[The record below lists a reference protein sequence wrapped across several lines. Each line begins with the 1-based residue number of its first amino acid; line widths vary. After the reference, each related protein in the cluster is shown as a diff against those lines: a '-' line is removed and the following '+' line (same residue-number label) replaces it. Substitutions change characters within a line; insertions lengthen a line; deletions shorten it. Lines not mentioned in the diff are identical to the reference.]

1 MVGFGGLS
9 HGIVAQRKKK
19 EGRAR
24 LRVRWRELWRESQ
37 HYRQKK
43 KQQKKHKTNEALKE
57 IFPSGE
63 HQRDRDERVCE
74 VSQVST
80 PFSNCDARAD
90 K

>member
-1 MVGFGGLS
+1 MVRFGGLS
-9 HGIVAQRKKK
+9 HGIIAQRKKRRK
-19 EGRAR
+19 STTQSQMTGTLTGITA
-24 LRVRWRELWRESQ
+24 LWA
-37 HYRQKK
+37 KK